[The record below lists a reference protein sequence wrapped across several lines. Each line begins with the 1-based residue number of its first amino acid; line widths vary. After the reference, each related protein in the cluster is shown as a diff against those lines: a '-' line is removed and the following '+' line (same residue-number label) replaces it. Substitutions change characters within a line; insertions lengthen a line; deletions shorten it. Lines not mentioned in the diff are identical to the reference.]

1 MKQLGR
7 SVGRAGD
14 YNHLFSLAPSVP
26 SPPRVHTAALRYSK
40 ATATVVALPLTSD
53 PLCLTALARVKLCA
67 LVYLDVPLAPHS
79 DSYQPIRTARG
90 KRYYCCTTR
99 NSRTAGVM
107 VEA

>member
-26 SPPRVHTAALRYSK
+26 SPPRVHAAALRYSK

-53 PLCLTALARVKLCA
+53 PLCLTALARVKLRA
-67 LVYLDVPLAPHS
+67 LIYLDCSSHSSQLQLPANPHC
-79 DSYQPIRTARG
+79 ARE
-90 KRYYCCTTR
+90 TILLLHH
-99 NSRTAGVM
+99 
-107 VEA
+107 EE